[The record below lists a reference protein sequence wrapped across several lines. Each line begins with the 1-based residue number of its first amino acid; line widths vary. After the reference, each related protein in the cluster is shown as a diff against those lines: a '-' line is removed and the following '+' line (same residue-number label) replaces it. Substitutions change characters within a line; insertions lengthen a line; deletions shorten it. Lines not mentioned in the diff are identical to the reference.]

1 MANKAFVLGNLGKD
15 PELRHTPSNVAVCT
29 FSVATSEH
37 YTKNGQK
44 VEETDWHNIVV
55 WEKQAEACKKFL
67 VKGSKVFVEGKMKT
81 RKYDDK
87 NGVTRYTTE
96 IIASKVD
103 FVSSKNDGARPPH
116 PAEGEKMNAT
126 FPQNAIDNDEGM
138 SSPPMSSGD
147 YDSIPF

>member
-15 PELRHTPSNVAVCT
+15 PELRQTPNGVNVCS

-55 WEKQAEACKKFL
+55 WDKQAEACGKFL
-67 VKGSKVFVEGKMKT
+67 TKGSKVFVEGKMKT

-87 NGVTRYTTE
+87 NGITRYTTE

-103 FVSSKNDGARPPH
+103 FVSTKNDGARPPH
-116 PAEGEKMNAT
+116 PAEHASSGGN
-126 FPQNAIDNDEGM
+126 FPQNHVDNDGGTP
-138 SSPPMSSGD
+138 SAPMDSID
-147 YDSIPF
+147 FESIPF

>member
-15 PELRHTPSNVAVCT
+15 PELRQTTSGINVCT
-29 FSVATSEH
+29 FSVATSEN

-55 WEKQAEACKKFL
+55 WDKHAEACKKFL
-67 VKGSKVFVEGKMKT
+67 TKGSKVFVEGKMRT

-103 FVSSKNDGARPPH
+103 FVSTKNDGARPPH
-116 PAEGEKMNAT
+116 PAEEAKTGGPFPPNTVEANA
-126 FPQNAIDNDEGM
+126 GM
-138 SSPPMSSGD
+138 SSPPMDITD
-147 YDSIPF
+147 YDQIPF